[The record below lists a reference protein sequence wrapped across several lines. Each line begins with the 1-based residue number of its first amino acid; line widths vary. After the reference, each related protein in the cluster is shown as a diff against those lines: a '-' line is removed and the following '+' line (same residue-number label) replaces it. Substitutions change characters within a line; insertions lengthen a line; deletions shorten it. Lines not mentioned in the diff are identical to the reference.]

1 LYDERAFTHA
11 GFMML
16 DRGILA
22 AEGEID
28 TTTDAATRLDELRRA
43 MAACAD
49 LEQLRS
55 VLASRLAPLLP
66 VTDRASIVLLEPDGE
81 WLRIYRIL
89 PVEDHPRGP
98 LPRMRVDSTPAGQV
112 VRDGVG
118 RVVADV
124 RTDPNI
130 TFGHVSHDGI
140 RSTVSVPVKLGTR
153 IVGAMNAGSRTVG
166 ACTEAMLRTLAEV
179 AAVVGPAFY
188 AAEQALVVPEPGQAV
203 RVTSRS
209 RGRSNDLVG
218 SCPAFLSMLAA
229 ARRTARSDADVLL
242 TGETGVGKTALARA
256 LHEWSARRAGPFV
269 TVHLADL
276 TPTLIESE
284 LFGYERGAFTGA
296 SAGRMGRFE
305 SAEGG
310 TILLD
315 EIGETPLAT
324 QAKLLRVIQDRC
336 FERVGGGRTIET
348 NVRIIAATNSDLRAA
363 IGRRAF
369 REDLFF
375 RLSVVPLHVPPLR
388 DRVDD
393 LDLLVQAILERIQAT
408 DGRVRSLSPAARA
421 RVHAY
426 PWPGNIRELESVLHR
441 ATILEEADE
450 LVLDGLGAPLDAGSR
465 TGAIAATEVPQRWPT
480 LDEHERSYI
489 EQVLQ
494 VHNGTVEGA
503 RGAASILGVPP
514 STLRSKMKRLGISAQ
529 RAKGQT
535 R

>member
-1 LYDERAFTHA
+1 
-11 GFMML
+11 MSL
-16 DRGILA
+16 DRLSLVT
-22 AEGEID
+22 ERHVD
-28 TTTDAATRLDELRRA
+28 DAKALVELRRK
-43 MAACAD
+43 MSACAD

-55 VLASRLAPLLP
+55 VLADGLVALLP
-66 VTDRASIVLLEPDGE
+66 VTDRASIVFVEPDGE
-81 WLRIYRIL
+81 WLRIHRLL
-89 PVEDHPRGP
+89 PIADPSHGA
-98 LPRMRVDSTPAGQV
+98 LPRMRIEGTPAGQV

-130 TFGHVSHDGI
+130 TFGHASHDRI
-140 RSTVSVPVKLGTR
+140 RSTVSVPVKIGTR
-153 IVGAMNAGSRTVG
+153 VIGAMNAGSRTAG
-166 ACTEAMLRTLAEV
+166 ACTDDMLRRMADV
-179 AAVVGPAFY
+179 ADVVGPVFF
-188 AAEQALVVPEPGQAV
+188 AAEQALVVADAEPVA
-203 RVTSRS
+203 RPRS
-209 RGRSNDLVG
+209 RVRSNDLIG
-218 SCPAFLSMLAA
+218 SSPAFRTMLDA
-229 ARRTARSDADVLL
+229 ARRTARSDADVLI

-256 LHEWSARRAGPFV
+256 MHDWSARRAGPFV

-296 SAGRMGRFE
+296 TAGRIGRFE

-315 EIGETPLAT
+315 EISETPLAI
-324 QAKLLRVIQDRC
+324 QSKLLRVIQDRC
-336 FERVGGGRTIET
+336 FERVGGSRTIEA
-348 NVRIIAATNSDLRAA
+348 NVRIIAATNTDLATA
-363 IGRRAF
+363 IQRREF

-388 DRVDD
+388 DRKDD
-393 LDLLVQAILERIQAT
+393 LDQFVASILARIQAS
-408 DGRVRSLSPAARA
+408 DGRVRSLSPSARE

-426 PWPGNIRELESVLHR
+426 AWPGNIRELESVLHR

-450 LVLDGLGAPLDAGSR
+450 LVLNGLGASPNRASPVATAD
-465 TGAIAATEVPQRWPT
+465 AATQSWPT

-489 EQVLQ
+489 MHVLQ
-494 VHNGTVEGA
+494 VHHGAVEGA
-503 RGAASILGVPP
+503 DGAARVLGVPP

-529 RAKGQT
+529 RTKGRT